1 MSITQLRTG
10 YEAELT
16 RIGERIAALE
26 KRRAVVELVLAEL
39 GTISSGRAPKE
50 KAAKAAKA
58 AKAGRRKRRPGGMT
72 ARDAVI
78 TTLGASKEPLTPKEI
93 IEAAAAKSNCA
104 RNSLRAQIGTLTK
117 SKEIVQVSHK
127 GRGYKYKLK

>member
-58 AKAGRRKRRPGGMT
+58 GRRKRPGGMT